1 MVSGCLNESQI
12 PCGPFM
18 PMNQLAARWNWS

>member
-1 MVSGCLNESQI
+1 MVSGWVNESQI

-18 PMNQLAARWNWS
+18 PMNQLVVRWKAS